1 MKDSTG
7 ISVDTTTSVI
17 SASNSWWKER
27 EVCKIVKSFKRKP
40 PELWDVMQRCF
51 ILYDVHSQPQFSVNQ
66 RREQLR
72 NDGLDNDEGHVY
84 FETYDG
90 DMQDS
95 QVPEPQ
101 ENEEVYRVNID
112 DETRQSNAF
121 IRESLHQN
129 SSPVAPFQIPTS
141 RIQQRG
147 GVRRGSSSQRGA
159 GNSQISTRSGSRG
172 SRRKQSFETT
182 LTDTIT
188 GFREF
193 QRQSLQQLRPKLIKA
208 FRICQLRSQGVHN
221 LNYEERIELWN
232 LENEQFEELIIQ
244 PSLSYYN
251 RNFERGP
258 IQTDGGLGW
267 RNIWRRI
274 QEDSAACLQ
283 LLRMSLDCFRSLCD
297 VMEIRYGLQP
307 TLNVSIEKS
316 VAMFLRI
323 CGHNEVQRDVG
334 LRFGRTQETVNR
346 KFFEVLRATEL
357 LACDYIK
364 TPTRQEL
371 RRIPKKLQRDRRYW
385 PYFSGFVGAI
395 DGVHV
400 CVKVKP
406 ELQGMYWNRH
416 DRTSFNI
423 MAICDINMLFT
434 YVWNGA
440 PGSCHD
446 TAVLTM
452 AQDLLPPRDK
462 YYVVDSGYPNK
473 QGFLAPYRSSRNGV
487 VRYHM
492 SQFYNGP
499 PPRNKQELFNR
510 CHASL
515 RSVIERTF
523 GVWKKKWRILCE
535 FPRYDIDVQKRVVT
549 ATMGLHN
556 FIRISNYFDE
566 DFVEVMGDTNIN
578 NVNSE
583 NDLDDMERGSIPD
596 GNHMANIRENIADM
610 LWANQNTFH

>member
-1 MKDSTG
+1 MGNYRFKDPTPLGREFIVDKFNKEFNLNINYRFFKEKLDQLKRKYKKYKHLMKDSTG

-473 QGFLAPYRSSRNGV
+473 QGFLAPYRSS
-487 VRYHM
+487 
-492 SQFYNGP
+492 
-499 PPRNKQELFNR
+499 
-510 CHASL
+510 
-515 RSVIERTF
+515 
-523 GVWKKKWRILCE
+523 
-535 FPRYDIDVQKRVVT
+535 
-549 ATMGLHN
+549 
-556 FIRISNYFDE
+556 ISNYFDE

>member
-1 MKDSTG
+1 
-7 ISVDTTTSVI
+7 
-17 SASNSWWKER
+17 
-27 EVCKIVKSFKRKP
+27 
-40 PELWDVMQRCF
+40 
-51 ILYDVHSQPQFSVNQ
+51 
-66 RREQLR
+66 
-72 NDGLDNDEGHVY
+72 
-84 FETYDG
+84 
-90 DMQDS
+90 
-95 QVPEPQ
+95 
-101 ENEEVYRVNID
+101 
-112 DETRQSNAF
+112 
-121 IRESLHQN
+121 
-129 SSPVAPFQIPTS
+129 
-141 RIQQRG
+141 
-147 GVRRGSSSQRGA
+147 
-159 GNSQISTRSGSRG
+159 
-172 SRRKQSFETT
+172 
-182 LTDTIT
+182 
-188 GFREF
+188 
-193 QRQSLQQLRPKLIKA
+193 
-208 FRICQLRSQGVHN
+208 
-221 LNYEERIELWN
+221 
-232 LENEQFEELIIQ
+232 
-244 PSLSYYN
+244 
-251 RNFERGP
+251 
-258 IQTDGGLGW
+258 
-267 RNIWRRI
+267 
-274 QEDSAACLQ
+274 
-283 LLRMSLDCFRSLCD
+283 MSLDCFRSLCD
-297 VMEIRYGLQP
+297 KMETSYGLQP
-307 TLNVSIEKS
+307 TLIVSIEES

-346 KFFEVLRATEL
+346 KFFEVLRATKL
-357 LACDYIK
+357 LTCDYIK

-371 RRIPKKLQRDRRYW
+371 RRIPEKLQMDRRYW

-452 AQDLLPPRDK
+452 AQDNDYEFPLPLRDK

-473 QGFLAPYRSSRNGV
+473 QSFLAPYRSSRNGV
-487 VRYHM
+487 VMYHM

-523 GVWKKKWRILCE
+523 GVWKKKWRILSD
-535 FPRYDIDVQKRVVT
+535 FPRYDIDVKKRVVM

-583 NDLDDMERGSIPD
+583 NDLDDMESDGIPD